1 MTTATGERPLILVSN
16 DDGIAAPGIIALADA
31 LEAIGEV
38 WVFAPERERS
48 AISHAITLH
57 KPLRVH
63 ETAPRRFWVS
73 GTPADSVY
81 VALHHGL
88 PRPPALVVSG
98 INRGANM
105 GEDVLYSGTVGA
117 AMEGCLMG
125 IPSLAVSLTHN
136 HPSTFA
142 VAAELAVR
150 VASELLVRGLPPGIL
165 LNLNVPEGCDASRG
179 IRATRLGRRNY
190 GRVVE
195 KVIDPRHKPYYWI
208 GGPDLGFLPVEG
220 SDCDANHEGLAS
232 LTPVHLDLTKY
243 ELIADL
249 ATWTSTQPQK

>member
-1 MTTATGERPLILVSN
+1 VTTATGERPLILVSN
-16 DDGIAAPGIIALADA
+16 DDGISAPGIIALADA
-31 LEAIGEV
+31 LESIGEV

-88 PRPPALVVSG
+88 PRPPSLVVSG

-165 LNLNVPEGCDASRG
+165 LNLNVPEGCDPSRG

-190 GRVVE
+190 GRVVQ

-220 SDCDANHEGLAS
+220 SDCDANHQGLAS

-249 ATWTSTQPQK
+249 ATWSSTQPQK